1 MPLILV
7 MLIALLPRLASGQEP
22 PGFARCDEPAGTKS
36 IVGTWLHNA
45 VQGHG
50 QYLGLRV
57 WTQLE
62 LLADGEA
69 IENYFS
75 EDPNL
80 SDVPAFSRLS
90 STWTSGSFTDPD
102 PDKGTYEVIRLEP
115 YLSATYN
122 PSTNSYAGLRGSFL
136 PVFRRFVLSPAKDE
150 MLLTTSAFLG
160 LADSA
165 SALTFPSDLE
175 IRNFQRQVSPA
186 TAVEHVSWGQF
197 KTRLR

>member
-1 MPLILV
+1 
-7 MLIALLPRLASGQEP
+7 MLKALLPRLASGQET
-22 PGFARCDEPAGTKS
+22 PGFALCDEPAAGKS

-45 VQGHG
+45 VQNHG
-50 QYLGLRV
+50 QYLGMRV
-57 WTQLE
+57 WTQFE

-69 IENYFS
+69 FENYFS

-80 SDVPAFSRLS
+80 SDVPTFSRLS
-90 STWTSGSFTDPD
+90 STWTSNSFTDPD

-115 YLSATYN
+115 YLSANYN

-136 PVFRRFVLSPAKDE
+136 PVFRRFVLSPGRDE

-165 SALTFPSDLE
+165 SVLTFPSDLE
-175 IRNFQRQVSPA
+175 LRNFQRQVSLA
-186 TAVEHVSWGQF
+186 TAVENVGSGQF

>member
-1 MPLILV
+1 M
-7 MLIALLPRLASGQEP
+7 
-22 PGFARCDEPAGTKS
+22 
-36 IVGTWLHNA
+36 HNA
-45 VQGHG
+45 VQSHG

-57 WTQLE
+57 WIQLE

-80 SDVPAFSRLS
+80 SDVPAVSRLS
-90 STWTSGSFTDPD
+90 YTWTSGSFTDPD
-102 PDKGTYEVIRLEP
+102 PDKGTYEVIRLLP
-115 YLSATYN
+115 YLSANYN

-136 PVFRRFVLSPAKDE
+136 PVFRRLVLSPAKDE

-165 SALTFPSDLE
+165 SVLTFPSDLE
-175 IRNFQRQVSPA
+175 IRNFQRQVSLA
-186 TAVEHVSWGQF
+186 TAVENVSWGQF

>member
-7 MLIALLPRLASGQEP
+7 MLIALLPRLASGQETP
-22 PGFARCDEPAGTKS
+22 EFALCDEPAAGKS

-45 VQGHG
+45 VQNHG

-57 WTQLE
+57 WTQFE

-80 SDVPAFSRLS
+80 SDVPTFSRLS
-90 STWTSGSFTDPD
+90 STWTSNSFTDPD

-115 YLSATYN
+115 YLSANYN

-136 PVFRRFVLSPAKDE
+136 PVFRRFELSPGKDE
-150 MLLTTSAFLG
+150 MLLTSSAFLG

-165 SALTFPSDLE
+165 SVLTFPSDLE
-175 IRNFQRQVSPA
+175 IRNFQRQVSLA
-186 TAVEHVSWGQF
+186 TAVENVSWGQF
-197 KTRLR
+197 MTRLR

>member
-7 MLIALLPRLASGQEP
+7 MLKAPLPRLASGQET
-22 PGFARCDEPAGTKS
+22 PGFALCDEPAAAKS
-36 IVGTWLHNA
+36 IVGAWLHNA
-45 VQGHG
+45 VQNHG
-50 QYLGLRV
+50 QYLGLRF
-57 WTQLE
+57 WTQFE

-80 SDVPAFSRLS
+80 SDVPTFSRLS
-90 STWTSGSFTDPD
+90 STWTSNSFTDPD
-102 PDKGTYEVIRLEP
+102 PDKGTYEFIRLEP
-115 YLSATYN
+115 YLSANYN

-136 PVFRRFVLSPAKDE
+136 PVFRRFELSPGKDE
-150 MLLTTSAFLG
+150 MLLTSSAFLG

-165 SALTFPSDLE
+165 SVLTFPSDLE
-175 IRNFQRQVSPA
+175 IRNFQRQVSIA
-186 TAVEHVSWGQF
+186 TAVENVGSGQF